1 MNNKELFERIQKEQ
15 NNVNFN
21 DFIKLVKAFGYVQL
35 KKKVSG
41 SHSHQFIHKTYPTS
55 YLNLQPDG
63 KEAKPF
69 QIKQF
74 LKQVKTY
81 GLLLENEK

>member
-1 MNNKELFERIQKEQ
+1 MNNKDLFERIQKEQ
-15 NNVNFN
+15 NNINFN
-21 DFIKLVKAFGYVQL
+21 DFIKLVEAFGYVQM

-41 SHSHQFIHKTYPTS
+41 SHSRQYTHKIYKAS

-69 QIKQF
+69 QIRQF
-74 LKQVKTY
+74 NKQVKKY
-81 GLLLENEK
+81 GLVLEGD